1 MKAFG
6 IGGRTERAR
15 RAWEGIGLMVYYAA
29 VKTMS
34 LIVAKNISKSF
45 GAEDIFSGVS
55 LAVPP
60 RARIGIV
67 GQNGSGK
74 TTLIQILI
82 GELSPDEGTIR
93 RGKSLKIGYLPQQIT
108 SIFDGTALE
117 ACRGVFADLLDMKA
131 QLEKLEGELQRDP
144 DPERIEAYGRLLTR
158 FETVGGFTIESRI
171 RQVLQGL
178 GLTGGEENRPWRQ
191 LSGGQK
197 TRAYLARL
205 LLMDPDLLVLD
216 EPTNHLDIASV
227 EFLESYLQSF
237 PGARSVCCQ
246 CSCCDRRCASA
257 P

>member
-1 MKAFG
+1 
-6 IGGRTERAR
+6 
-15 RAWEGIGLMVYYAA
+15 
-29 VKTMS
+29 MS
-34 LIVAKNISKSF
+34 LVIAKNISKSF

-144 DPERIEAYGRLLTR
+144 DPERVEAYGRLLTR
-158 FETVGGFTIESRI
+158 FETAGGFTIESRI

-178 GLTGGEENRPWRQ
+178 GTTRSEERRV
-191 LSGGQK
+191 GK
-197 TRAYLARL
+197 
-205 LLMDPDLLVLD
+205 
-216 EPTNHLDIASV
+216 EC
-227 EFLESYLQSF
+227 
-237 PGARSVCCQ
+237 RSRW
-246 CSCCDRRCASA
+246 S
-257 P
+257 PYH